1 MEENGGYATLGF
13 LNQHVLK
20 AEGVKWGT
28 KTPFASIRRIVQD
41 ERFFFKIRPGLWAL
55 KSFENKLPAD
65 ITPKK
70 DQSEEKYYEYS
81 HTFYQGLLVEIGNLN
96 GYQTYIP
103 NQDKNKIFLGKKI
116 SEVATISEIYKF
128 SYPNIVDISKNI
140 DVIWFNRR
148 NMPSKLFEIEHTT
161 VIYNSLLKFV
171 ELQDFYTRYYI
182 VADDIR
188 RKEFKLKLSL
198 QAFSPIF
205 KRVGFWSYDDVA
217 ELHTKISE
225 YLTIKCKIG
234 NMKQL

>member
-1 MEENGGYATLGF
+1 
-13 LNQHVLK
+13 
-20 AEGVKWGT
+20 
-28 KTPFASIRRIVQD
+28 
-41 ERFFFKIRPGLWAL
+41 
-55 KSFENKLPAD
+55 
-65 ITPKK
+65 
-70 DQSEEKYYEYS
+70 
-81 HTFYQGLLVEIGNLN
+81 
-96 GYQTYIP
+96 
-103 NQDKNKIFLGKKI
+103 
-116 SEVATISEIYKF
+116 
-128 SYPNIVDISKNI
+128 
-140 DVIWFNRR
+140 
-148 NMPSKLFEIEHTT
+148 MPSKLFEIEHTT